1 MLVFW
6 SVLGAGESQLDLDE
20 LEEIQGRSS
29 PAHVYQQDLDL

>member
-6 SVLGAGESQLDLDE
+6 SMLGVGERQLDLDK
-20 LEEIQGRSS
+20 LEEIQGHSS